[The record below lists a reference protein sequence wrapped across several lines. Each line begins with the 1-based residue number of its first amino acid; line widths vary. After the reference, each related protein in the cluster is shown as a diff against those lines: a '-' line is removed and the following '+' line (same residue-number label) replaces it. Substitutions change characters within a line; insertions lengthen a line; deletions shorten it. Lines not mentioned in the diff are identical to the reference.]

1 RSGSAARSRG
11 GGSPRSLGPEK
22 PDLAEGQAPSRF
34 EPRDGGPVRS
44 LRARHFGRAGEEADA
59 GLARG
64 RLGEL
69 DHDVAPADAAAPA
82 RAQGLAR
89 RLLGRDRE
97 RDRARARRGA
107 TGQAGR
113 LPRIHQL
120 VHEAIAPA
128 REGAGDPVDLHEVHA
143 EADDQALASRRT
155 RRPPKAPRV
164 PTITRRPRPAA
175 AGRTGAGA
183 PPGTSETSLDALRAP
198 D

>member
-1 RSGSAARSRG
+1 
-11 GGSPRSLGPEK
+11 
-22 PDLAEGQAPSRF
+22 
-34 EPRDGGPVRS
+34 
-44 LRARHFGRAGEEADA
+44 GRAGEEAA
-59 GLARG
+59 GGLARG
-64 RLGEL
+64 RRGEL

-82 RAQGLAR
+82 RAEGLAR

-155 RRPPKAPRV
+155 RRPPKAPRA

-175 AGRTGAGA
+175 AGPTGARRAEA
-183 PPGTSETSLDALRAP
+183 PETSLDGPESAGLKSRQEPPEAP
-198 D
+198 PPWTGSASTTS